1 MKFRDVLML
10 VNMALFLILGATI
23 LIRAPGRNASM
34 LAYLMGCGFV
44 FAGLYRLYL
53 VARSNGTTMRKPSA

>member
-10 VNMALFLILGATI
+10 INMVLFLILGATI
-23 LIRAPGRNASM
+23 LMRSPGQKASWP
-34 LAYLMGCGFV
+34 AYLMGFGFL

-53 VARSNGTTMRKPSA
+53 VYSIRKSQT